1 MIKMREDKMENGE
14 NENQELDDNLIDDLE
29 ELKDENGEVD
39 KDLYIA
45 KLNEHLNDQ
54 KKKADEYFEHLKRNM
69 AEFDNFKKR
78 MSKEKENLYITITSD
93 VLADILPIIDNFEKA
108 VSAET
113 KDESFKDG
121 MVMIYNQLNDTLK
134 KFGLGGK
141 LQVFKGK
148 YTLDLGTGI
157 YPEFMLSY
165 RDGDFLLCGQ
175 IDLLAVDGNDIIIL
189 DHKTNKK
196 VEFKSFYDKYKKSQ
210 TMMKYPLNTI
220 QDCNGQHYTLQ
231 LSTYA

>member
-1 MIKMREDKMENGE
+1 MENGE
-14 NENQELDDNLIDDLE
+14 NENQQLDDNLIDDLE

-134 KFGLGGK
+134 KFGLEEIDALNKTFDPNYHEAVMHVEDDNFGEK
-141 LQVFKGK
+141 EIVEVLRKGYK
-148 YTLDLGTGI
+148 I
-157 YPEFMLSY
+157 
-165 RDGDFLLCGQ
+165 GD
-175 IDLLAVDGNDIIIL
+175 
-189 DHKTNKK
+189 K
-196 VEFKSFYDKYKKSQ
+196 VIRHSMVKVA
-210 TMMKYPLNTI
+210 N
-220 QDCNGQHYTLQ
+220 
-231 LSTYA
+231 

>member
-1 MIKMREDKMENGE
+1 MENGE
-14 NENQELDDNLIDDLE
+14 NENQQLDDNLIDDLE

-78 MSKEKENLYITITSD
+78 MSKEKENLYITIISD

-134 KFGLGGK
+134 KFGLEEIDALNKTFDPNYHEAVMHVEDDNFGEK
-141 LQVFKGK
+141 EIVEVLRKGYK
-148 YTLDLGTGI
+148 I
-157 YPEFMLSY
+157 
-165 RDGDFLLCGQ
+165 GD
-175 IDLLAVDGNDIIIL
+175 
-189 DHKTNKK
+189 K
-196 VEFKSFYDKYKKSQ
+196 VIRHSMVKVA
-210 TMMKYPLNTI
+210 N
-220 QDCNGQHYTLQ
+220 
-231 LSTYA
+231 